1 MINAVDVMVYKRLW
15 SIRFGR
21 PPWLSLFGK
30 MSLTGLMYSLP
41 FKLELFSNHL
51 ILGCYVPAIWKL
63 PKPVILPITR
73 ASLAAKYVILQFWK
87 SCSLLITENWVEDL
101 LDLLLKEFSCTPGER
116 NQKKLIQLGNLLYN
130 CSIIE
135 CYSFAGVSPMYIKS
149 FSSLYIFF
157 HYPKNIKV
165 VFCPPNWI
173 VFC

>member
-101 LDLLLKEFSCTPGER
+101 LDLSIKGILMHSRREKSEKVNTIGQSF
-116 NQKKLIQLGNLLYN
+116 IQLFYNWMLLFCWSLTHVYKV
-130 CSIIE
+130 
-135 CYSFAGVSPMYIKS
+135 FFLPLHF
-149 FSSLYIFF
+149 FSLS
-157 HYPKNIKV
+157 
-165 VFCPPNWI
+165 
-173 VFC
+173 